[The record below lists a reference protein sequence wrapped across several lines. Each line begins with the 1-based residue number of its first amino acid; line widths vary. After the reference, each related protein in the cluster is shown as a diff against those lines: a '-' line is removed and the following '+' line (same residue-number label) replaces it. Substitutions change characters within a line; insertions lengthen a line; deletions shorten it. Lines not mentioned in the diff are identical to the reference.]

1 MKRHLSAL
9 TVGVCLAAAT
19 PALALN
25 VCVEGAFPPFS
36 ETGPDGSIIGFDIDI
51 ANAVC
56 AEIGQSCSLVKVDW
70 DGMIPALL
78 EKKCD
83 TIIASM
89 SATPERQQVIDFTG
103 KYYNVPNRFVGRAD
117 AGLVDTPEGL
127 AGKVIGVQRGTTW
140 NAFVDKHYPGA
151 QVQLY
156 ATQDEAF
163 LDLSAGR
170 VDAVMADVLTLDVG
184 FLKTPAGDGFA
195 MFGEDHLDPD
205 IFGEGLAFGVRKEDT
220 ALRDQL
226 SAAILAIRADGE
238 YDAIQKKYFDFDIY
252 GG

>member
-1 MKRHLSAL
+1 MKRSLCAL
-9 TVGVCLAAAT
+9 AVGVCIAAAT

-36 ETGPDGSIIGFDIDI
+36 ETAPDGSIVGFDIDI
-51 ANAVC
+51 AQAVC
-56 AEIGQSCSLVKVDW
+56 AEIGQSCTLLKVDW

-89 SATPERQQVIDFTG
+89 SATPERQQVIDFTS

-117 AGLVDTPEGL
+117 AGLTDTTEGL

-140 NAFVDKHYPGA
+140 NAFVEKNYPEA
-151 QVQLY
+151 QLQLY
-156 ATQDEAF
+156 GTQDEAF

-184 FLKTPAGDGFA
+184 FLKTPAGAGFA
-195 MFGEDHLDPD
+195 MFGENHLDSD
-205 IFGEGLAFGVRKEDT
+205 IFGDGLAFGVRKDDT

>member
-1 MKRHLSAL
+1 MKRSLSAL
-9 TVGVCLAAAT
+9 GIGVWLAAAA

-36 ETGPDGSIIGFDIDI
+36 ETAPDGSIVGFDIDI

-56 AEIGQSCSLVKVDW
+56 AQIGETCTLVKVDW

-89 SATPERQQVIDFTG
+89 SATPERRQVIDFTS

-117 AGLVDTPEGL
+117 ADLTDTPEGL
-127 AGKVIGVQRGTTW
+127 SGKVIGVQRGTTW
-140 NAFVDKHYPGA
+140 NAFVEKYYPDA
-151 QVQLY
+151 QIQLY

-184 FLKTPAGDGFA
+184 FLKTPAGNGFA
-195 MFGEDHLDPD
+195 MFGSDHLDPD
-205 IFGEGLAFGVRKEDT
+205 IFGDGLAFGVRKEDT
-220 ALRDQL
+220 ELRDKL
-226 SAAILAIRADGE
+226 SAAILAIRADGQYE
-238 YDAIQKKYFDFDIY
+238 AIQKKYFDFDIY